1 MTLIE
6 MFFIVGQIDIIIRRI
21 FIIIIVIII
30 IIKQEHN
37 EWRIVKD

>member
-1 MTLIE
+1 
-6 MFFIVGQIDIIIRRI
+6 MFFIVGQIDIIICRI
-21 FIIIIVIII
+21 FIIIIIVI